1 MSATQETKIS
11 RHWATILL
19 GLIVAAIFLVII
31 FSFQVKSTEFAV
43 ITTMGKISGTTDAGL
58 HFRWPYPVQ
67 SVYKF
72 DKRIRCF
79 EGTAGKLEETLTRDA
94 QNVLIGIYI
103 SYRIQNPEKFFNSWI
118 TIDKAEE
125 DLNKWMRSDK
135 DQVIGKYNFDQLINT
150 DSKKMQLGEMEK
162 QICISL
168 NNKTQEK
175 YGVEIVSVGINS
187 INIPEKTTKSV
198 FDRMIAER
206 SKVSTQ
212 YRAEGKNQA
221 DTIKMLADSNKM
233 KILTDARAA
242 AKRIRAEG
250 DAAAAKYFADFQ
262 KNPELAMFLRK
273 LDSLKKVMGAK
284 TTLILDTDSAPF
296 DILKPNSDKL
306 DNGPIITK

>member
-19 GLIVAAIFLVII
+19 GVIVAAIFLVII
-31 FSFQVKSTEFAV
+31 FSFQVKSTEYAV
-43 ITTMGKISGTTDAGL
+43 ITTMGKVTGDAAPGL

-67 SVYKF
+67 NIYKF
-72 DKRIRCF
+72 DNRIRCF

-94 QNVLIGIYI
+94 QNILVGIYI
-103 SYRIQNPEKFFNSWI
+103 SYRIKDPVKFFNSWV

-135 DQVIGKYNFDQLINT
+135 DQVIGRFNFDQLINT
-150 DSKKMQLGEMEK
+150 DPKKMQLSEIED
-162 QICISL
+162 QICASL
-168 NNKTQEK
+168 NAKTEDK
-175 YGVEIVSVGINS
+175 YGVQIVSAGINS

-206 SKVSTQ
+206 KKVSTL
-212 YRAEGKNQA
+212 YRTEGENQA
-221 DTIKMLADSNKM
+221 KTIKMLADNNRLQV
-233 KILTDARAA
+233 LTDADAE

-250 DAAAAKYFADFQ
+250 DAQAVKYFADFQ

-306 DNGPIITK
+306 DNGNTK

>member
-1 MSATQETKIS
+1 MSASQETKFS
-11 RHWATILL
+11 KHWATILL
-19 GLIVAAIFLVII
+19 GVIVAAIFLVII
-31 FSFQVKSTEFAV
+31 FSFQVKSTEYAV
-43 ITTMGKISGTTDAGL
+43 ITTMGKISDTADAGL
-58 HFRWPYPVQ
+58 HFRWPYPIQ
-67 SVYKF
+67 NVYKF

-94 QNVLIGIYI
+94 QNVLVGIYI
-103 SYRIQNPEKFFNSWI
+103 SYRIQSPEKFFNSWV

-135 DQVIGKYNFDQLINT
+135 DQVIGKFNFDQLINT
-150 DSKKMQLGEMEK
+150 EPAKMRLAEIEE
-162 QICISL
+162 QIRTSL
-168 NNKTQEK
+168 QAKTLDK

-206 SKVSTQ
+206 NKVSTQ
-212 YRAEGKNQA
+212 YRTEGENQA
-221 DTIKMLADSNKM
+221 KTIKMLADNNKLQV
-233 KILTDARAA
+233 LTDASAA
-242 AKRIRAEG
+242 AKRVRAEG

-306 DNGPIITK
+306 DNGPALNK